1 MSPQHC
7 TTTTVSIDEQL
18 MYIYKLQPPTSS
30 TPPSIDY
37 IPTSSPTTLLSNLY
51 TTTSIWTSPPPN
63 TTLAPPQHPVEGNVR
78 NSSCSA
84 RSIESTEI
92 YSTAPTCSVL
102 LVGGGGRGVLL
113 AFVVFV
119 KAASLQALALSHGGC
134 LRQCLQ
140 ESLEGRV
147 VEVQRRLREPT
158 IAKVGRHRTNGKA
171 MR

>member
-1 MSPQHC
+1 MD
-7 TTTTVSIDEQL
+7 I
-18 MYIYKLQPPTSS
+18 
-30 TPPSIDY
+30 TPPEHY
-37 IPTSSPTTLLSNLY
+37 VGTST
-51 TTTSIWTSPPPN
+51 
-63 TTLAPPQHPVEGNVR
+63 APGRGHANVK

-119 KAASLQALALSHGGC
+119 KAASLQALALSHGGS